1 MKQGE
6 NQRINEMLMGYWWDI
21 MRFDGC
27 FTWDI
32 VESKLHTIVIIQGVE
47 RSMCIYIYIMGY
59 LMISVYIYISN
70 QGDNQA
76 VYLIS
81 IAWYILSHPKGDQI
95 YR

>member
-47 RSMCIYIYIMGY
+47 RSMCIYIYYG
-59 LMISVYIYISN
+59 ISNDICIYIYQTREITK
-70 QGDNQA
+70 Q
-76 VYLIS
+76 
-81 IAWYILSHPKGDQI
+81 YI
-95 YR
+95 